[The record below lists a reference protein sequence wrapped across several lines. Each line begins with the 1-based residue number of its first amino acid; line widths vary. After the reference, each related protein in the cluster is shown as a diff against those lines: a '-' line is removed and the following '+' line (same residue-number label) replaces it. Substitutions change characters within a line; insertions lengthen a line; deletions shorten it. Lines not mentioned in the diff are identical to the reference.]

1 MSKNNLT
8 YEFVLGEREQVID
21 LSNGRRAY
29 KRDDELFETM
39 DRYDNIDGLYRIVE
53 GTGWAEKIA

>member
-8 YEFVLGEREQVID
+8 YEFVPGEREKVIE

-29 KRDDELFETM
+29 LRDDGYFETIGPAE
-39 DRYDNIDGLYRIVE
+39 DIDGIYRIVK